1 MLKIGRFG
9 SNISEQPQIAEHI
22 KEALDEIFYSSK
34 EPKQAL
40 QEAAAKSA
48 KALGW

>member
-1 MLKIGRFG
+1 MLGIGRFG
-9 SNISEQPQIAEHI
+9 PSIPEPQIADHI
-22 KEALDEIFYSSK
+22 RQALDKIFYTPK